1 MDKIELFLQKE
12 IQKPKNRLLKELYER
27 NNFSNEELLYLFPN
41 NKLKR
46 FGLPMKKGGSKKKQI
61 KRNIIRSQPLF
72 NIIEDIIDDTLR
84 NQDYLENKFFEQFVD
99 FRNLNIGDTNTFYV
113 SDYEEQC
120 KGELDEY
127 FRETRYS
134 AVNKSNRPS

>member
-46 FGLPMKKGGSKKKQI
+46 FGLPMKKGGSKKKRK
-61 KRNIIRSQPLF
+61 KRNILRSQPLF